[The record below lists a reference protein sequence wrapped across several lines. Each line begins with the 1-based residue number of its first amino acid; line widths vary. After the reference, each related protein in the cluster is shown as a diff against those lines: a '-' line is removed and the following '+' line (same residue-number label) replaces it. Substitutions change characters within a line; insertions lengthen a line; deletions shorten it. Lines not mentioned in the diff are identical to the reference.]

1 MVCLTDEHS
10 RDPQIYS
17 KLNEDDDRPIESIS
31 DLDIN
36 KINELMFG
44 DLE

>member
-1 MVCLTDEHS
+1 MVCLRDEHS

-17 KLNEDDDRPIESIS
+17 KLNEDDDRPIEFIS